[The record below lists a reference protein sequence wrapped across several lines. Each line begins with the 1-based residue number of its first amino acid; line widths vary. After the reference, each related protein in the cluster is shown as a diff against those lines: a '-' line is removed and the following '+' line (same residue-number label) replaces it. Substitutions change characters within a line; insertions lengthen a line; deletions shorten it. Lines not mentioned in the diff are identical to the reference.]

1 MVEAHEEE
9 MKAQP
14 RKDRI
19 RVGFVTPEFLDDDGL
34 FPGGLAS
41 YVFHM
46 SRALTD
52 QGHSATVFMLSD
64 RDAETDYRGIRVVKV
79 SGRTPIPV
87 KPLAWLFA
95 KWLPVSVNT
104 ILSSWCLNRHISK
117 TREKEGI
124 DVLQYTNYKAV
135 GLFRLKQGS
144 LIRISSYQRL
154 WNNNPKD
161 RSLDKLLYEQ
171 LESIAIKRFSTV
183 VGPGEHL
190 AGIIRRDL
198 HLPREIRMVPTPLG
212 SGTRPSGRVFRPAG
226 MRMVMYAGTVNRIKG
241 SELLLGIIRKYL
253 SEFDDTVFLL
263 AGKTG
268 RIDGRSLAPDLQSL
282 SKDFP
287 NRFIYHHHLEK
298 PDLLAAYRQADV
310 VLIPSLIDNFPN
322 TALEAASQDA
332 LLIAS
337 KTASLGSLIRDG
349 ENGFVMDSRSTE
361 EWVQAIRMALAIEPD
376 RRERMKENMRAAL
389 VRHEPKSA
397 ALALCKVYGE
407 VMMESE
413 G

>member
-1 MVEAHEEE
+1 MVEAQDDER
-9 MKAQP
+9 KAHA
-14 RKDRI
+14 RMERI

-46 SRALTD
+46 SRALID
-52 QGHSATVFMLSD
+52 LGHTVTVFMLSD
-64 RDAETDYRGIRVVKV
+64 IDAETEYRGIRVVKV
-79 SGRTPIPV
+79 SGKTPFPV

-104 ILSSWCLNRHISK
+104 ILSSWCINRRIAK
-117 TREKEGI
+117 RRVEEGI
-124 DVLQYTNYKAV
+124 DVLQYTNYKAI
-135 GLFRLKQGS
+135 GLFRVKRGS

-154 WNNNPKD
+154 WNNNPKE
-161 RSLDKLLYEQ
+161 RSLDKSLYER

-183 VGPGEHL
+183 VSPGEYL
-190 AGIIRRDL
+190 SGIIRRDL
-198 HLPREIRMVPTPLG
+198 DLPREIRMVPTPLG
-212 SGTRPSGRVFRPAG
+212 SGIGPSGRSFRTTG

-241 SELLLGIIRKYL
+241 SELLFGIIRKYL
-253 SEFDDTVFLL
+253 SDFDDTLFLV

-268 RIDGRSLAPDLQSL
+268 RSYGRSLAPELKSL
-282 SKDFP
+282 SDSFP
-287 NRFIYHHHLEK
+287 TRFTYHQHLEK

-310 VLIPSLIDNFPN
+310 VLVPSLIDNFPN

-337 KTASLGSLIRDG
+337 ETTSLGSLLRDG
-349 ENGFVMDSRSTE
+349 ENGFVMYSRSAE
-361 EWVQAIRMALAIEPD
+361 DWVQAIRRALTIEPG
-376 RRERMKENMRAAL
+376 RRERMKANMRKAL
-389 VRHEPKSA
+389 GRHEPESA
-397 ALALCKVYGE
+397 ALEICEVYGE
-407 VMMESE
+407 VMRQTA

>member
-1 MVEAHEEE
+1 
-9 MKAQP
+9 
-14 RKDRI
+14 
-19 RVGFVTPEFLDDDGL
+19 
-34 FPGGLAS
+34 
-41 YVFHM
+41 
-46 SRALTD
+46 
-52 QGHSATVFMLSD
+52 
-64 RDAETDYRGIRVVKV
+64 
-79 SGRTPIPV
+79 
-87 KPLAWLFA
+87 
-95 KWLPVSVNT
+95 
-104 ILSSWCLNRHISK
+104 
-117 TREKEGI
+117 
-124 DVLQYTNYKAV
+124 
-135 GLFRLKQGS
+135 LKQGS